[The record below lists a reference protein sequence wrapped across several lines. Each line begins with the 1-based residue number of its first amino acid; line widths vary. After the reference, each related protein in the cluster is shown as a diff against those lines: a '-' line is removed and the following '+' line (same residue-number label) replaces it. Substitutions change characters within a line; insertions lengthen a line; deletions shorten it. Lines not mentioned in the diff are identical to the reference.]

1 MFSYWCL
8 LGETEDRKFLWCYL
22 EFTWN
27 QSDCMIYPHMQLA
40 VVPNLFEPP
49 HSSGWKI
56 VMITRVGAAQMSCLL
71 NICVKACPFPILT
84 FSPTLVSTAQHDPPA
99 VSFFLHT
106 SPPGLTPVLNLFFCH
121 PSLLSAVSPVHEFIR
136 QLPFSS
142 YLNLVANS
150 LAATVHWMLTWIL
163 TNWICSWTKGPKFS
177 E

>member
-8 LGETEDRKFLWCYL
+8 LGETEDRKFFWCYL

-71 NICVKACPFPILT
+71 NICVKACPFPIHT
-84 FSPTLVSTAQHDPPA
+84 FSPTSVSTAQHDPPA

-106 SPPGLTPVLNLFFCH
+106 SPPRLTPVLNLLFLSSFAALCSE
-121 PSLLSAVSPVHEFIR
+121 PSPWIHQTAALQLILKPRGKLYRLSRSHSALDVNMDSHK
-136 QLPFSS
+136 
-142 YLNLVANS
+142 LNMFLD
-150 LAATVHWMLTWIL
+150 
-163 TNWICSWTKGPKFS
+163 
-177 E
+177 